1 MTELAAGRAR
11 APKAFGAGPK
21 IGASATV
28 DLVVRESD
36 CASALQLSDDP
47 RDNFPAVFA
56 TTRMIALM
64 ELAGARL
71 LHSLLQPGEMS
82 VGAHVDVSHTAATP
96 IGAKV
101 SATATY
107 RGHDG
112 KLFLFEVVAQDPV
125 GEIGR
130 GTHKRAIVNCDRMLA
145 GAARRGGF

>member
-1 MTELAAGRAR
+1 MTELATGRVRVA
-11 APKAFGAGPK
+11 AAIEPE

-28 DLVVRESD
+28 NLVVRESD
-36 CASALQLSDDP
+36 CASALKLSDDP

-64 ELAGARL
+64 ELAGSRL
-71 LHSLLQPGEMS
+71 LHPLLQPGEMS

-101 SATATY
+101 TASATY
-107 RGHDG
+107 RGRDG
-112 KLFLFEVVAQDPV
+112 KLFVFDVVAHDPA

-130 GTHKRAIVNCDRMLA
+130 GTHKRAIVSRDRLIA
-145 GAARRGGF
+145 GATKRR

>member
-1 MTELAAGRAR
+1 MTELATGRVRVA
-11 APKAFGAGPK
+11 AAIEPE

-36 CASALQLSDDP
+36 CASALKLSDDP

-64 ELAGARL
+64 ELAGARILHPL
-71 LHSLLQPGEMS
+71 LRPGEMS

-101 SATATY
+101 TASATY
-107 RGHDG
+107 RGRDG
-112 KLFLFEVVAQDPV
+112 KLFVFDVVAHDPA
-125 GEIGR
+125 GEIGC
-130 GTHKRAIVNCDRMLA
+130 GTHKRAIISRDRLIA
-145 GAARRGGF
+145 GAAKRR